1 MAIGFPALPD
11 LVLGPLAGRPDA
23 AWYQAPPGKWNA
35 AQIVEHLA
43 IGLDA
48 SSRTLEERRARDPM
62 RRRPRTVL
70 ERLAWISIMRLRWF
84 PPFVAAPEGTRP
96 PAHVEHAA
104 AAAKFRSGWERF
116 TALERLLLPARR
128 FDLFAKHPRLGDL
141 TLEEWMRFH
150 VIHARH
156 HARQIRDRV
165 GK

>member
-1 MAIGFPALPD
+1 VAIGFRDLPD

-62 RRRPRTVL
+62 RRRPRTWL
-70 ERLAWISIMRLRWF
+70 ERAANLAVMGLRWF
-84 PPFVAAPEGTRP
+84 PPFVGAPAGTRP
-96 PAHVEHAA
+96 ADHVEDQA

-116 TALERLLLPARR
+116 LSLEGLLLPARR
-128 FDLFAKHPRLGDL
+128 YDLFAKHPRLGDL

-156 HARQIRDRV
+156 HAKQIHRRL
-165 GK
+165 GQ